1 MYSKIE
7 PKNVLNYNQYTS
19 FNYTHGVSIASK
31 NTTVV
36 SFNNIQLN
44 QVPQKMIIFAR
55 KPDSAL
61 TSYDSNSFMVI
72 KGVSINFGNKSGLLS
87 SANQQQLYDMS
98 CKNGVAM
105 NYYEYAGTGVSN
117 NLQGVPENV
126 PTIGSI
132 LALDPAIDLSIDT
145 QFSNGSAGQFNVQ
158 FDLTL
163 YNQSDEDFAPTLYFM
178 VVNSGIFV
186 TESGQSTFTTG
197 LLNQEVTLETKSQE
211 AITDSHTYD
220 KTIVG
225 GSIENIGGIHK
236 HLKGAFSKVT
246 EKEKTVDE
254 GAGMS
259 AAGMSGGNNLP
270 SVRKRIT
277 KYSTN

>member
-1 MYSKIE
+1 
-7 PKNVLNYNQYTS
+7 
-19 FNYTHGVSIASK
+19 
-31 NTTVV
+31 
-36 SFNNIQLN
+36 
-44 QVPQKMIIFAR
+44 
-55 KPDSAL
+55 
-61 TSYDSNSFMVI
+61 
-72 KGVSINFGNKSGLLS
+72 
-87 SANQQQLYDMS
+87 MS